1 MAECT
6 QPSFTFANHGRR
18 QVVARFDGGTITSD
32 GGAVLLR
39 QTEQRTGIVRQFADC
54 FRDHRQPGQVE
65 HSVRELVSQRVYG
78 LALGYEDLN
87 DHDQLRS
94 DPLLALLSGKQDLE
108 GKQRR
113 RAQDRGNPG
122 AGKSTLNR
130 LEGTPAD
137 AGSQSRYKKIVLD
150 TSAVERLLTDLYI
163 QSQPRQPKRIVLDL
177 DATDDPL
184 HGHQEERFFHGYYG
198 HYCYLP
204 LYIFAGDQL
213 LCARLRPSNIDASEG
228 SLEEV
233 QRIVAQLRRAWPEAE
248 ILLRADSGFCRDE
261 IMSWCEANGVD
272 YLFGL
277 ARNERLQRRIKRRM
291 KLARRRFAKSGAA
304 ARVSADFRYRTRRS
318 WARRRR
324 VVGKAEY
331 LAKGENPRFV
341 VTSLRA
347 EQAPAQQLYETI
359 YCARGEM
366 ENRIKEQQLGLFA
379 DRTSTAEFRSNQIRL
394 YFSSIGYCVLEAL
407 RRLGIG
413 GDEDGAGAMHDDTAA
428 VAQDRGADPDHGA
441 QGVDFA
447 GDGIP
452 LGGRVRA
459 SVCKSRAGGAA
470 ALLKTAGR
478 VQVILEADRAR
489 QGRQSRFGQ
498 KRTKNLSGA
507 AADRIQGCFR
517 LTAALLRG
525 VAAQNDENLISRA
538 PPAPFPG
545 IGEKCGL
552 GLRQSLGEGLQPLEL
567 LELSLAFARITNEH
581 PLN

>member
-1 MAECT
+1 MTECT

-304 ARVSADFRYRTRRS
+304 ARVFADFRYRTRRS

-407 RRLGIG
+407 RRLGLAGTKMVRAQCTTIRLRLLKIG
-413 GDEDGAGAMHDDTAA
+413 ARIRITARKVWISLATGYPWAGEFEQVYAISSGGSRCAAENGGAGSSNT
-428 VAQDRGADPDHGA
+428 
-441 QGVDFA
+441 
-447 GDGIP
+447 
-452 LGGRVRA
+452 
-459 SVCKSRAGGAA
+459 
-470 ALLKTAGR
+470 
-478 VQVILEADRAR
+478 
-489 QGRQSRFGQ
+489 
-498 KRTKNLSGA
+498 
-507 AADRIQGCFR
+507 
-517 LTAALLRG
+517 
-525 VAAQNDENLISRA
+525 
-538 PPAPFPG
+538 
-545 IGEKCGL
+545 
-552 GLRQSLGEGLQPLEL
+552 
-567 LELSLAFARITNEH
+567 
-581 PLN
+581 

>member
-1 MAECT
+1 MQNVSASKKATPAMTECT

-137 AGSQSRYKKIVLD
+137 AGSQSRYRKIVLD
-150 TSAVERLLTDLYI
+150 TSAVERLLTDFYI

-272 YLFGL
+272 YLFGP

-318 WARRRR
+318 WA
-324 VVGKAEY
+324 
-331 LAKGENPRFV
+331 
-341 VTSLRA
+341 
-347 EQAPAQQLYETI
+347 QQLYETI

-379 DRTSTAEFRSNQIRL
+379 DRTSAAEFRSNQVRL

-407 RRLGIG
+407 RRLGLAGTKMARAQCTTIRLRLLKIG
-413 GDEDGAGAMHDDTAA
+413 ARIRITARKVWISLATGYPWAGEFEQVYAISSGGSRCAAENGGAGSSNT
-428 VAQDRGADPDHGA
+428 
-441 QGVDFA
+441 
-447 GDGIP
+447 
-452 LGGRVRA
+452 
-459 SVCKSRAGGAA
+459 
-470 ALLKTAGR
+470 
-478 VQVILEADRAR
+478 
-489 QGRQSRFGQ
+489 
-498 KRTKNLSGA
+498 
-507 AADRIQGCFR
+507 
-517 LTAALLRG
+517 
-525 VAAQNDENLISRA
+525 
-538 PPAPFPG
+538 
-545 IGEKCGL
+545 
-552 GLRQSLGEGLQPLEL
+552 
-567 LELSLAFARITNEH
+567 
-581 PLN
+581 